1 MFIYYLYIIYLITM
15 RMTRM
20 SVSIDQEEQDFF
32 RDHPEISP
40 AKLMRKVVR
49 EYKIK
54 LHEPLYEEEEVN
66 A

>member
-1 MFIYYLYIIYLITM
+1 
-15 RMTRM
+15 M

-54 LHEPLYEEEEVN
+54 LHEPLYEDEEEVK